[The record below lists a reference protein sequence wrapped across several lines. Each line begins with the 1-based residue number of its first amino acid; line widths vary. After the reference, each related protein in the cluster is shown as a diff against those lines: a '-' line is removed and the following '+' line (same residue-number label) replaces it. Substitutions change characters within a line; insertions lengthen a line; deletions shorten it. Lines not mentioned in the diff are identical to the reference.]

1 MKGKNL
7 ITGVT
12 GLALIIM
19 ASAGIGGWYIN
30 RKQVKELQSQLSDL
44 QRQER
49 RSAILQSVNA
59 QMEEIAVQQKEISD
73 EQREEA
79 IQQTRVANEMRE
91 RSEIERQN
99 AIQAQQQAIASERK
113 ALDAFNQAQRQR
125 EIAEQQ
131 RIQAESSK
139 RIADTLSY
147 IALGRTLGTLSISQY
162 KAGNMDLA
170 DLLSYAA
177 CLYTSRYGGDIY
189 YPAVYQSLSICS
201 QSISKWSKQEGVVR
215 DLEFIP
221 NSDNELVAVSSYGEI
236 MYYVRDDNNLKTKIL
251 LKDKEYDFRDV
262 YINPKNKNIYAIS
275 RTGDL
280 YIKTSKESKIIPL
293 DDITHPMALEHM
305 QDNKYLLIV
314 GENSLAK
321 LDLST
326 NSIIGLR
333 HLDFN
338 VTLCSRYDY
347 APIIFDDK
355 AKMHVVRDI
364 NKLESKKVPI
374 VGKVTAFASSK
385 GTGFEAYGLN
395 NGTIFLLD
403 KQKKIHRLTGHRSRI
418 SKIKINGSRLYS
430 SSYDG
435 TVNLWMANS
444 EKIEPMTLVT
454 SNNWIM
460 FFTFDPSK
468 NYLWTA
474 GQKGDVSEILIS
486 PQAMFDKLQKKII
499 RDMSQE
505 EWNYYIGRNVPYE
518 SFLAQRRK
526 GVRL

>member
-1 MKGKNL
+1 
-7 ITGVT
+7 
-12 GLALIIM
+12 
-19 ASAGIGGWYIN
+19 
-30 RKQVKELQSQLSDL
+30 
-44 QRQER
+44 
-49 RSAILQSVNA
+49 
-59 QMEEIAVQQKEISD
+59 
-73 EQREEA
+73 
-79 IQQTRVANEMRE
+79 
-91 RSEIERQN
+91 
-99 AIQAQQQAIASERK
+99 
-113 ALDAFNQAQRQR
+113 
-125 EIAEQQ
+125 
-131 RIQAESSK
+131 
-139 RIADTLSY
+139 
-147 IALGRTLGTLSISQY
+147 
-162 KAGNMDLA
+162 
-170 DLLSYAA
+170 
-177 CLYTSRYGGDIY
+177 
-189 YPAVYQSLSICS
+189 
-201 QSISKWSKQEGVVR
+201 
-215 DLEFIP
+215 
-221 NSDNELVAVSSYGEI
+221 
-236 MYYVRDDNNLKTKIL
+236 
-251 LKDKEYDFRDV
+251 
-262 YINPKNKNIYAIS
+262 
-275 RTGDL
+275 
-280 YIKTSKESKIIPL
+280 
-293 DDITHPMALEHM
+293 
-305 QDNKYLLIV
+305 
-314 GENSLAK
+314 
-321 LDLST
+321 
-326 NSIIGLR
+326 
-333 HLDFN
+333 
-338 VTLCSRYDY
+338 
-347 APIIFDDK
+347 
-355 AKMHVVRDI
+355 MHVVRDI